1 MQSIEA
7 IFGLVMLL
15 AGATIYQWVDEDG
28 NRHYSDRKPDVEQF
42 VEVELDEGSISTYR
56 AVPTPAPAENGE
68 GPENAGAAGPET
80 PERAARS
87 NAAARRDELERY
99 CNDLLEDLDAVQDQL
114 RRGYREP
121 RGQQLRDRRRELRAA
136 YRRECV

>member
-1 MQSIEA
+1 MNPIA
-7 IFGLVMLL
+7 TGFGLAILL

-28 NRHYSDRKPDVEQF
+28 NRHYSDRKPDVEEF
-42 VEVELDEGSISTYR
+42 VEVDMDERSLSTYR
-56 AVPTPAPAENGE
+56 PAPAPAPVQPAQPTESE
-68 GPENAGAAGPET
+68 AS
-80 PERAARS
+80 ERSSRPTTS
-87 NAAARRDELERY
+87 GRRDERERY
-99 CNDLLEDLDAVQDQL
+99 CEDLLQNLDAVQDQL